1 MSKESISVNLDGKE
15 ISIETG
21 KMGRLADGAC
31 TISCGETVV
40 MVTAVSQTKM
50 REGQSWFPMS
60 VEYKEKAAAAGRFPG
75 GYFKREGRPTE
86 KEILTCRMTDR
97 PLRPLFPKGYLYDT
111 QIVALLLSADGEND
125 SDVLSMNG
133 ASCALCLSDIPFAG
147 PIGAVRV
154 GHVDGKFI
162 VNPTHSEMEESDLD
176 LVYAG
181 NETEVVMIEGAADEL
196 PEDKFCEALAFA
208 QGHVTTLVKAQLDLA
223 ARAGKP
229 KREAELLEVKQE
241 MLDIAYTI
249 AGDRIEEAI
258 YKPSK
263 VERGKA
269 VDVLRK
275 EVSAA
280 IAEKYE
286 DASDFA
292 IDQAFDFLQ
301 KKAFRKTIF
310 DKGVRADGRKID
322 ELREL
327 SAEVNLM
334 PRAHGSALFA
344 RGETQALGLATLAPS
359 DEAQFLDAYTGGEE
373 EKSFLLH
380 YNFPPFSVGETG
392 RMGGLNRREIGHG
405 ALAERSIKPS
415 LPDQDEF
422 PYAMRVTSEVME
434 SNGSTSMASVC
445 AGTMALLD
453 AGVPIKRPVAGIS
466 VGLVTESDEDG
477 NIKDYKRL
485 LDIIGSEDFFGDM
498 DFKLCGTSEGVTGF
512 QLDLKLTGL
521 PLSILNEA
529 IHQATEALG
538 KVQEVMAQAISS
550 PAELSPHA
558 PRIESIKINPDKIGN
573 VIGPGGK
580 IIKGIQA
587 ETGAEINIEDDG
599 TVRIYAIK
607 KDSLDR
613 AMEMVENIT
622 AEIQIDKIYQ
632 GKVVSTTNFGAFM
645 EVLPGQDG
653 MIHISEL
660 SDFRVDRVEDV
671 VNVGDVIYAKCIG
684 IDDKG
689 RVKMS
694 RQAAMEE
701 RGEQHLDDALR
712 EKAEK
717 NRGQRNSGGDGGDWS
732 PGDGERRGRR
742 DGGGGRG
749 RRDGGGGGRGRR
761 D

>member
-1 MSKESISVNLDGKE
+1 MSTENTTVTLDGKE
-15 ISIETG
+15 IIIETG

-31 TISCGETVV
+31 TVTCGETTV

-50 REGQSWFPMS
+50 REGQNWFPLS

-125 SDVLSMNG
+125 SDVLSMVG
-133 ASCALCLSDIPFAG
+133 ASCALCISDIPFAG

-154 GHVDGKFI
+154 GYIDEQFV
-162 VNPTHSEMEESDLD
+162 VNPTHSEMENSVLD

-181 NETEVVMIEGAADEL
+181 NESEVVMIEGAAEEL
-196 PEDKFCEALAFA
+196 PEGIFCKALEFA
-208 QGHVTTLVKAQLDLA
+208 QGHVTKLVQVQKELA
-223 ARAGKP
+223 ERIGKP
-229 KREAELLEVKQE
+229 KRNAPLLEVKDE
-241 MLDIAYTI
+241 MLEIAYSV
-249 AGDRIEEAI
+249 AGEKIEEAI

-263 VERGKA
+263 IERGKA
-269 VDVLRK
+269 VDALRE
-275 EVSAA
+275 EVTNA
-280 IAEKYE
+280 ILEKYE
-286 DASDFA
+286 DATEFA
-292 IDQAFDFLQ
+292 IDQAFDFMQ
-301 KKAFRKTIF
+301 KKAFRKTILE
-310 DKGVRADGRKID
+310 KGIRADGRQVD
-322 ELREL
+322 ELRPL
-327 SAEVNLM
+327 SAEANLM
-334 PRAHGSALFA
+334 PRSHGSALFA
-344 RGETQALGLATLAPS
+344 RGETQALGLCTLAPA
-359 DEAQFLDAYTGGEE
+359 DEAQYIDAYTGGEE

-380 YNFPPFSVGETG
+380 YHFPPFSVGETG

-405 ALAERSIKPS
+405 ALAERSIKPA
-415 LPDQDEF
+415 LPSQDDF
-422 PYAMRVTSEVME
+422 PYAIRVTSEVME

-453 AGVPIKRPVAGIS
+453 AGVPLKRPVAGIS
-466 VGLVTESDEDG
+466 VGLVTEMDDSG
-477 NIKDYKRL
+477 NIKEYKRL

-498 DFKLCGTSEGVTGF
+498 DFKLCGTEKGVTGF

-521 PLSILNEA
+521 PIEILNEA
-529 IHQATEALG
+529 IHQAAEART
-538 KVQEVMAQAISS
+538 KVLAVMAEGIDG
-550 PAELSPHA
+550 PAEISPHA
-558 PRIESIKINPDKIGN
+558 PRIESIKINPEKIGN

-607 KDSLDR
+607 KESLDR
-613 AMEMVENIT
+613 ALEMVNDIT
-622 AEIQIDKIYQ
+622 AEIEIDKIYQ

-660 SDFRVDRVEDV
+660 ANFRVEQVEDIV
-671 VNVGDVIYAKCIG
+671 KVGDVIYAKCIG

-694 RQAAMEE
+694 RQAALEE
-701 RGEQHLDDALR
+701 RGEQHIDDALR
-712 EKAEK
+712 EKAAAKREERSNK
-717 NRGQRNSGGDGGDWS
+717 GSNEDWS
-732 PGDGERRGRR
+732 PSDGDKKNRRRNNRRRGDNGNRR
-742 DGGGGRG
+742 EDN
-749 RRDGGGGGRGRR
+749 D
-761 D
+761 

>member
-1 MSKESISVNLDGKE
+1 MSTENTSITLDGKE
-15 ISIETG
+15 IIIETG

-31 TISCGETVV
+31 TVTCGETTV

-50 REGQSWFPMS
+50 REGQNWFPLS

-125 SDVLSMNG
+125 SDVLSMVG

-154 GHVDGKFI
+154 GYIDEKFV
-162 VNPTHSEMEESDLD
+162 VNPTHTEMENSVLD

-181 NETEVVMIEGAADEL
+181 NETEVVMIEGAAEEL
-196 PEDKFCEALAFA
+196 PEDIFCQALEFA
-208 QGHVTTLVKAQLDLA
+208 QGHVTKLVQVQKELA
-223 ARAGKP
+223 EKVGKP
-229 KREAELLEVKQE
+229 KRNAPLLEVKDE
-241 MLDIAYTI
+241 MLEIAYSV
-249 AGDRIEEAI
+249 AGEKIEDAI

-263 VERGKA
+263 IERGKA
-269 VDVLRK
+269 VDELRE
-275 EVSAA
+275 EVTNA
-280 IAEKYE
+280 ILEKYE
-286 DASDFA
+286 DATEFA
-292 IDQAFDFLQ
+292 IDQAFDFMQ
-301 KKAFRKTIF
+301 KKAFRKTILE
-310 DKGVRADGRKID
+310 KGVRADGRQID
-322 ELREL
+322 ELRPL
-327 SAEVNLM
+327 SAEANLM
-334 PRAHGSALFA
+334 PRSHGSALFA
-344 RGETQALGLATLAPS
+344 RGETQALGLCTLAPA
-359 DEAQFLDAYTGGEE
+359 DEAQYIDAYTGGEE

-380 YNFPPFSVGETG
+380 YHFPPFSVGETG

-405 ALAERSIKPS
+405 ALAERSIKPA
-415 LPDQDEF
+415 LPSQDDF
-422 PYAMRVTSEVME
+422 PYAIRVTSEVME

-453 AGVPIKRPVAGIS
+453 AGVPLKRPVAGIS
-466 VGLVTESDEDG
+466 VGLVTEMDDSG
-477 NIKDYKRL
+477 KIKEYKRL

-498 DFKLCGTSEGVTGF
+498 DFKLCGTETGVTGF

-521 PLSILNEA
+521 PIEILKEA
-529 IHQATEALG
+529 IHQAAEARE
-538 KVQEVMAQAISS
+538 KVLAVMAEGIAG
-550 PAELSPHA
+550 PAEISPHA
-558 PRIESIKINPDKIGN
+558 PRIESIKINPEKIGN

-607 KDSLDR
+607 KESLDR
-613 AMEMVENIT
+613 ALEMVNNIT
-622 AEIQIDKIYQ
+622 AEIEIDKIYQ

-660 SDFRVDRVEDV
+660 ADFRVEQVEDV

-694 RQAAMEE
+694 RQAALEE
-701 RGEQHLDDALR
+701 RGEQHIDDALR
-712 EKAEK
+712 EKAQAKREERSK
-717 NRGQRNSGGDGGDWS
+717 RSNDEDWS
-732 PGDGERRGRR
+732 PSDGDKKNRRRNNRRRGGDNRR
-742 DGGGGRG
+742 GDS
-749 RRDGGGGGRGRR
+749 D
-761 D
+761 

>member
-162 VNPTHSEMEESDLD
+162 VNPTHSEMEDSDLD

-196 PEDKFCEALAFA
+196 AENVFCEALAFA
-208 QGHVTTLVKAQLDLA
+208 QVHVTTLVQAQKELVS
-223 ARAGKP
+223 RCGKP

-269 VDVLRK
+269 VDALRK

-280 IAEKYE
+280 IVEQYE

-310 DKGVRADGRKID
+310 DKGIRADGRKID

-415 LPDQDEF
+415 LPDADEF

-477 NIKDYKRL
+477 NIKNYKRL

-607 KDSLDR
+607 KASLDR
-613 AMEMVENIT
+613 AKEMVENIT

-645 EVLPGQDG
+645 EVLARPGRHDPYLRAQRLPG
-653 MIHISEL
+653 RSE
-660 SDFRVDRVEDV
+660 SR
-671 VNVGDVIYAKCIG
+671 
-684 IDDKG
+684 
-689 RVKMS
+689 MS
-694 RQAAMEE
+694 SMSAM
-701 RGEQHLDDALR
+701 
-712 EKAEK
+712 
-717 NRGQRNSGGDGGDWS
+717 
-732 PGDGERRGRR
+732 
-742 DGGGGRG
+742 
-749 RRDGGGGGRGRR
+749 
-761 D
+761 

>member
-1 MSKESISVNLDGKE
+1 MNTENITVNLDGKE
-15 ISIETG
+15 ITIETG

-31 TISCGETVV
+31 TIICGETTV

-50 REGQSWFPMS
+50 REGQSWFPLS

-125 SDVLSMNG
+125 SDILSMNG

-154 GHVDGKFI
+154 GYVDEKFV
-162 VNPTHSEMEESDLD
+162 VNPTHSEMENSLLD

-181 NETEVVMIEGAADEL
+181 NESEVVMIEGAAEEL
-196 PEDKFCEALAFA
+196 PEDLFCQALEFA
-208 QGHVTTLVKAQLDLA
+208 QSYVTQLVQAQKDLA
-223 ARAGKP
+223 ERFGKT
-229 KREAELLEVKQE
+229 KREAPLLEVKDE
-241 MLDIAYTI
+241 MLEIAYSV
-249 AGDRIEEAI
+249 AGDRIEDAI
-258 YKPSK
+258 YQPSK
-263 VERGKA
+263 VDRGKA
-269 VDVLRK
+269 VDALRE
-275 EVSAA
+275 EVTNA
-280 IAEKYE
+280 INEKYE

-301 KKAFRKTIF
+301 KKAFRKTILE
-310 DKGVRADGRKID
+310 KGIRADGRQID
-322 ELREL
+322 ELRPL

-334 PRAHGSALFA
+334 PRSHGSALFA
-344 RGETQALGLATLAPS
+344 RGETQALGLCTLAPT
-359 DEAQFLDAYTGGEE
+359 DEAQFIDAYTGGEE

-380 YNFPPFSVGETG
+380 YHFPPFSVGETG

-405 ALAERSIKPS
+405 ALAEKSIKPS

-422 PYAMRVTSEVME
+422 PYAIRVTSEVME

-453 AGVPIKRPVAGIS
+453 AGVPLKRPVAGIS
-466 VGLVTESDEDG
+466 VGLVTETDDSGE
-477 NIKDYKRL
+477 IKKYKRL

-498 DFKLCGTSEGVTGF
+498 DFKLCGTCEGVTGF

-521 PLSILNEA
+521 PITILHEA
-529 IHQATEALG
+529 IHQATEARK
-538 KVQEVMAQAISS
+538 KVLEVMASAINDPS
-550 PAELSPHA
+550 ELSPHA
-558 PRIESIKINPDKIGN
+558 PRIESIKINPEKIGN

-607 KDSLDR
+607 KESLDR
-613 AMEMVENIT
+613 ALEMVENIT

-660 SDFRVDRVEDV
+660 ADFRVEKVEDV

-694 RQAAMEE
+694 RQAAMAE
-701 RGEQHLDDALR
+701 RGEEHLDDALR
-712 EKAEK
+712 EKASTR
-717 NRGQRNSGGDGGDWS
+717 RGENKGNDNGKEWS
-732 PGDGERRGRR
+732 PSEGEKRNRRGGNRERRNEDRR
-742 DGGGGRG
+742 
-749 RRDGGGGGRGRR
+749 
-761 D
+761 